1 MDKRI
6 KNIIIKVIVSIVLLL
21 ITVQLVMYT
30 FENIQ
35 EEISWNNDTNYVRM
49 VENDISEGDYAGMYE
64 NLTLYDCYDPMY
76 DKYWQVA
83 YVYNDK
89 CSWLMYKYMAENEEN
104 PEKKLE
110 YEKKTDE
117 MKQKVLEGVDKYSD
131 NEYAAVLSM
140 FANEV
145 K

>member
-1 MDKRI
+1 
-6 KNIIIKVIVSIVLLL
+6 
-21 ITVQLVMYT
+21 
-30 FENIQ
+30 
-35 EEISWNNDTNYVRM
+35 
-49 VENDISEGDYAGMYE
+49 
-64 NLTLYDCYDPMY
+64 
-76 DKYWQVA
+76 
-83 YVYNDK
+83 
-89 CSWLMYKYMAENEEN
+89 MYKYMAENEEN

-140 FANEV
+140 FAKEV